1 MVECALGFNFQRILQ
16 KDQYHFRALLKYKT
30 DEWRAVMALGSF
42 DQRGFW
48 TDNRSVG
55 RICRFQLVHF
65 AGISLL
71 LGYVGSVLRLY
82 NQSQPPGMLAVLP
95 PTLSFGN
102 VSVGE
107 SSRRPVVC
115 RCAAVTI

>member
-1 MVECALGFNFQRILQ
+1 MQNVLLVRKYCYSRN
-16 KDQYHFRALLKYKT
+16 ALLKYKT
-30 DEWRAVMALGSF
+30 DEWRAVVALGSL
-42 DQRGFW
+42 DRRGFW

-71 LGYVGSVLRLY
+71 LGYVGSVFWLY
-82 NQSQPPGMLAVLP
+82 NQSQPAGMLAVLP
-95 PTLSFGN
+95 PILSFGN